1 MRIFFLFCVVALAAL
16 TTFAQTPAQIEKSLL
31 ASLDD
36 VAKYGNYTGTWDDVK
51 SEKANKQIKDTLIRN
66 GKRADVLRYAFKKLK
81 DRMFVATSADGK
93 LRVYSWDTDT
103 GGTMHDYASVYQY
116 QGKSG
121 KVYAWSDYG
130 EGEDGGGAFTT
141 EIFDVPAKT
150 GTIYLL
156 TSTFIA
162 STSLNGQS
170 ISSMKID
177 GERLDRKARLIKTAS
192 GLTNNVGFE
201 YDFFTVVDRPE
212 RPIKLFKF
220 NAAKK
225 EFSFPVV
232 IEDEKTPQG
241 RVTDKMITYRFNGTY
256 FVKVK

>member
-1 MRIFFLFCVVALAAL
+1 MRLFFLFCVFALAAL
-16 TTFAQTPAQIEKSLL
+16 TTIAQTPAQIEKSLL

-36 VAKYGNYTGTWDDVK
+36 VAKYGNYTGNWDDVK
-51 SEKANKQIKDTLIRN
+51 SEKANQQLKDTLLRN
-66 GKRADVLRYAFKKLK
+66 GKRADVLRYSFKELK
-81 DRMFVATSADGK
+81 GRMFVATSADGK

-103 GGTMHDYASVYQY
+103 GGTMHDFASVYQY
-116 QGKSG
+116 QGRSG
-121 KVYAWSDYG
+121 KVYVWSDSG
-130 EGEDGGGAFTT
+130 EGGGGGAFTS
-141 EIFDVPAKT
+141 EIFDVPTKT
-150 GTIYLL
+150 GTIYLA
-156 TSTFIA
+156 TTTFIA
-162 STSLNGQS
+162 TTSLSAQW
-170 ISSMKID
+170 ISTMRIN
-177 GERLDRKARLIKTAS
+177 GERLDQKVRLIKTAS

-256 FVKVK
+256 FVKVN